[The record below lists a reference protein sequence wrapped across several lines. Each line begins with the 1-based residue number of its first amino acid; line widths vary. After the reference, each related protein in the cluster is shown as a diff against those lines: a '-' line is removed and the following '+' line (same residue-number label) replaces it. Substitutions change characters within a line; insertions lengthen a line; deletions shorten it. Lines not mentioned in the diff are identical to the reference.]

1 MEVGGPSPV
10 SKSLG
15 RFAKINL
22 NNAPFAGAHSL
33 QVNYVVCV
41 SEYQTLQADRGKS
54 SKFAFLLS
62 LDSLS
67 CDLPILQIGPGP
79 GAN

>member
-1 MEVGGPSPV
+1 MEVGGASPV

-15 RFAKINL
+15 RFTKINP

-33 QVNYVVCV
+33 QVNCIDYI
-41 SEYQTLQADRGKS
+41 SEYQTLQPDRGKS
-54 SKFAFLLS
+54 SKFSFLLS
-62 LDSLS
+62 LDSFSCYLS
-67 CDLPILQIGPGP
+67 ILQIGPGP